1 MNLQGAGVT
10 VVTDASLGNVTRT
23 GSDEGTLMTKTFS
36 QAAFMVLDRNLMA
49 GREGQCAFI
58 DGRSHRVSRVCRST
72 YSAEL
77 QGAEEALDN
86 GVFSRGLLADVLG
99 WDVLDKTEDYN
110 EEIPLNLVTDAKD
123 VYDKGMTDTATY
135 GSQKSLAST
144 IAWMGEDF
152 TKPRTALSWTS
163 TENMPVDCGTK
174 AVDTSHLVKMF
185 NTGRWSVTYN
195 AAFIKQH
202 VKKRLPLRQRGP
214 VLPGRLLS
222 DDALRL
228 SELPG
233 WHFRENFVIHV
244 CRNAKSFKTP
254 EPRFK
259 PAQFPI
265 RSSYGRFDSLV
276 QSEWRVLEESVAY
289 SGKSMIGDTA
299 DVLVT
304 FFHGS
309 QPQLLIHKEEDQLR
323 KHA

>member
-1 MNLQGAGVT
+1 M
-10 VVTDASLGNVTRT
+10 
-23 GSDEGTLMTKTFS
+23 
-36 QAAFMVLDRNLMA
+36 
-49 GREGQCAFI
+49 
-58 DGRSHRVSRVCRST
+58 
-72 YSAEL
+72 
-77 QGAEEALDN
+77 
-86 GVFSRGLLADVLG
+86 
-99 WDVLDKTEDYN
+99 
-110 EEIPLNLVTDAKD
+110 
-123 VYDKGMTDTATY
+123 
-135 GSQKSLAST
+135 
-144 IAWMGEDF
+144 
-152 TKPRTALSWTS
+152 
-163 TENMPVDCGTK
+163 
-174 AVDTSHLVKMF
+174 DTSHLVKIL

-195 AAFIKQH
+195 AAFIKQN
-202 VKKRLPLRQRGP
+202 VKKRLPLRQRGL

-222 DDALRL
+222 DDALRGHLMKL